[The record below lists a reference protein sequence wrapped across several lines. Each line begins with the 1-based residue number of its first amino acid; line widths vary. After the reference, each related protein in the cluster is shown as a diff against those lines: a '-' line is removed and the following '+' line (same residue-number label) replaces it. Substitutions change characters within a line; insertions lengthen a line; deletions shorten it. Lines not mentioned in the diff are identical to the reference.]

1 MSSLVIDVGGGDD
14 LARVYE
20 RPATAS
26 EKTLRDAEEAAYL
39 ADTDKRNAQ
48 ALLEKHDAKGYTR
61 AWETAVAPQVA
72 AETLPEYDQAIF
84 DAKKAARDVV
94 EG

>member
-1 MSSLVIDVGGGDD
+1 MSSLVINTETGEASVK
-14 LARVYE
+14 
-20 RPATAS
+20 PATS
-26 EKTLRDAEEAAYL
+26 SEAADIKARNDAWT

-61 AWETAVAPQVA
+61 AWETSVAPQVA

-84 DAKKAARDVV
+84 DAKKAARAVV

>member
-1 MSSLVIDVGGGDD
+1 MARFSQVNGE
-14 LARVYE
+14 LAPFTSAE
-20 RPATAS
+20 ETA
-26 EKTLRDAEEAAYL
+26 RDAEEAAWL

-61 AWETAVAPQVA
+61 AWETSVAPLVA

-84 DAKKAARDVV
+84 DEKKAARAVV
-94 EG
+94 VG